1 MTSYLAIFTIK
12 TIKSSFFNLKMT
24 TIPLSVGLMHGS
36 SWFLGSAMLWSVN
49 NMYFLQNDVI
59 CSHFLVPILVAILKI
74 GIKQIFQVGLLFRG
88 IIIVSLWYLKMLD
101 PYTYTKDIEIM
112 LTIYF
117 IYTQIK
123 LNKITNLTKSTILNH
138 VIIQMISLSK

>member
-1 MTSYLAIFTIK
+1 MVQFS
-12 TIKSSFFNLKMT
+12 
-24 TIPLSVGLMHGS
+24 
-36 SWFLGSAMLWSVN
+36 
-49 NMYFLQNDVI
+49 
-59 CSHFLVPILVAILKI
+59 
-74 GIKQIFQVGLLFRG
+74 GIHIFQVGLLFRG

-101 PYTYTKDIEIM
+101 PYTHTKDIEIM

>member
-1 MTSYLAIFTIK
+1 MVQFSDI
-12 TIKSSFFNLKMT
+12 
-24 TIPLSVGLMHGS
+24 
-36 SWFLGSAMLWSVN
+36 
-49 NMYFLQNDVI
+49 
-59 CSHFLVPILVAILKI
+59 
-74 GIKQIFQVGLLFRG
+74 QIFQVGLLFRG

>member
-1 MTSYLAIFTIK
+1 MVQFSDI
-12 TIKSSFFNLKMT
+12 
-24 TIPLSVGLMHGS
+24 
-36 SWFLGSAMLWSVN
+36 
-49 NMYFLQNDVI
+49 
-59 CSHFLVPILVAILKI
+59 
-74 GIKQIFQVGLLFRG
+74 QIFQVGLLFRG
-88 IIIVSLWYLKMLD
+88 IIIVSLWYLKILD
-101 PYTYTKDIEIM
+101 LYTYTKDIEIM